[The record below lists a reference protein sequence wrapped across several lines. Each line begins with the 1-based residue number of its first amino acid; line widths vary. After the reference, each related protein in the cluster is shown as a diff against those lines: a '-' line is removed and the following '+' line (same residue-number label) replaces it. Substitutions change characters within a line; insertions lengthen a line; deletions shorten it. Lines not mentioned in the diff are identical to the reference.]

1 MSTFHK
7 TWTFLPRTIF
17 PCQHISILNLS
28 RQPAQQSQ
36 SEPYALTHC
45 RPSKVFSN
53 FQAKLSHGQAP
64 PRRNPSPPE
73 YPFLAASTPL
83 NSASWYLHQSPEPS
97 RDPFPASHSTHLP
110 HTPCVSYRT
119 GWIHPAD
126 PPRMRRLCLRTI
138 QPGHDDPPAEH
149 PGRHSPAQCP
159 AHR

>member
-83 NSASWYLHQSPEPS
+83 NSASWYLHESPEPS
-97 RDPFPASHSTHLP
+97 RDPVPASHSIHLP
-110 HTPCVSYRT
+110 LYPCVPYRT
-119 GWIHPAD
+119 GWMHPAD
-126 PPRMRRLCLRTI
+126 PPRISRLCLRTI
-138 QPGHDDPPAEH
+138 QPGHHDPPAQRS
-149 PGRHSPAQCP
+149 GRHSPAQCP